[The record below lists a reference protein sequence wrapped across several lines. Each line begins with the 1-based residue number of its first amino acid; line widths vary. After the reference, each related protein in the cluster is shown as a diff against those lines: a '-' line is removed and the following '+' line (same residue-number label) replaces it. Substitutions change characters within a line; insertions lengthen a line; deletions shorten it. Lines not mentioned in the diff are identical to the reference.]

1 MDQLGS
7 NTTMIIPLKRIV
19 KISARAV
26 RFACFYGQAP
36 VEASKPLPA
45 NRPTQKPSED
55 VHRRTMIDT
64 KADMIP
70 RLQNGASMRMPSLHV
85 DENGHNPSVSA
96 ASTWTTM
103 RSVRVPLPA
112 PAPENP
118 IPQSIPARKKPVI
131 GYLAPMPPG
140 VELMKSRPRPTRPQH
155 VVGPRDE
162 DDPKM
167 TREEQINEFRRFRD
181 AFDKQW
187 LSGHSRGN

>member
-1 MDQLGS
+1 
-7 NTTMIIPLKRIV
+7 MIIPLKRIV

-26 RFACFYGQAP
+26 RFARFYGQAP

-55 VHRRTMIDT
+55 VHRRTMLDM

-70 RLQNGASMRMPSLHV
+70 RPQNDASMRMPSLHV

-118 IPQSIPARKKPVI
+118 IPQNIPARKKPVI

-187 LSGHSRGN
+187 LSEHSRGN